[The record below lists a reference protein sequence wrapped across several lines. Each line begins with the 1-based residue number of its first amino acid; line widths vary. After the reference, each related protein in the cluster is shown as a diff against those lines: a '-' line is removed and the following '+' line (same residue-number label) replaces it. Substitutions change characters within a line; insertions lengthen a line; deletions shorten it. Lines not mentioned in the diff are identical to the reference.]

1 MGARESE
8 MGKPSGSDRVAVML
22 VAKPAADNPRGAVSE
37 LPGLTPGGGQ
47 FGHPHPRR
55 VADNPAAGAGSTTM
69 SLEAI
74 ATKLDQGIAEL
85 RAGTLQESTL
95 AAIREELR
103 SARNARQDLLYVQ
116 AAGTALDTQ
125 VIGMRMVTDGELS
138 DGADDPDEWP
148 YQTVLDA
155 IRDGWRIIE
164 FPNLAL
170 LLDESRTYA
179 YGAEFVLEKIRSA

>member
-1 MGARESE
+1 
-8 MGKPSGSDRVAVML
+8 
-22 VAKPAADNPRGAVSE
+22 
-37 LPGLTPGGGQ
+37 
-47 FGHPHPRR
+47 
-55 VADNPAAGAGSTTM
+55 M

-74 ATKLDQGIAEL
+74 AIKLDQGIAEL

-138 DGADDPDEWP
+138 DDADDPDDWP

>member
-1 MGARESE
+1 MW
-8 MGKPSGSDRVAVML
+8 
-22 VAKPAADNPRGAVSE
+22 
-37 LPGLTPGGGQ
+37 
-47 FGHPHPRR
+47 
-55 VADNPAAGAGSTTM
+55 
-69 SLEAI
+69 LEAI
-74 ATKLDQGIAEL
+74 TAKLDQGIAEL
-85 RAGTLQESTL
+85 RDGTLQESTL
-95 AAIREELR
+95 VTIRDDLTAAC
-103 SARNARQDLLYVQ
+103 SARQDLLYLQ

-125 VIGMRMVTDGELS
+125 VIGMRMVIDGELS
-138 DGADDPDEWP
+138 DGAADPDDWP

>member
-1 MGARESE
+1 MGAR
-8 MGKPSGSDRVAVML
+8 GSVIRGIPWKLRRHAML
-22 VAKPAADNPRGAVSE
+22 GAELAGDNPRAAGDQ
-37 LPGLTPGGGQ
+37 PRRLTPCGDRVGR
-47 FGHPHPRR
+47 PRSRR
-55 VADNPAAGAGSTTM
+55 VRDNPSTRSGNRTM
-69 SLEAI
+69 WLDAI
-74 ATKLDQGIAEL
+74 TAKLDQGIAEL
-85 RAGTLQESTL
+85 RAGTLRESTL
-95 AAIREELR
+95 AAIRDELT
-103 SARNARQDLLYVQ
+103 AAGNARQDLLYLQ

-138 DGADDPDEWP
+138 DGADDPDDWP

-155 IRDGWRIIE
+155 VRDGWRIIE

>member
-1 MGARESE
+1 MR
-8 MGKPSGSDRVAVML
+8 
-22 VAKPAADNPRGAVSE
+22 
-37 LPGLTPGGGQ
+37 
-47 FGHPHPRR
+47 
-55 VADNPAAGAGSTTM
+55 
-69 SLEAI
+69 LEAI
-74 ATKLDQGIAEL
+74 TAKLDQGIAEL
-85 RAGTLQESTL
+85 RAGTLDESTL
-95 AAIREELR
+95 ATIRDELI
-103 SARNARQDLLYVQ
+103 AAGNARQDLLYLQ

-125 VIGMRMVTDGELS
+125 VIGMRTVIDGELS
-138 DGADDPDEWP
+138 DGADDPDDWP

>member
-1 MGARESE
+1 MLGAELA
-8 MGKPSGSDRVAVML
+8 G
-22 VAKPAADNPRGAVSE
+22 DNPRAAGDRQQRLAPCGDRVRRSR
-37 LPGLTPGGGQ
+37 
-47 FGHPHPRR
+47 HRR
-55 VADNPAAGAGSTTM
+55 VRDNASTRSGNKIM
-69 SLEAI
+69 WLEAI
-74 ATKLDQGIAEL
+74 TTRLDQGIAEL

-95 AAIREELR
+95 AAIRDELTA
-103 SARNARQDLLYVQ
+103 ARNARQDLLYLQ

-125 VIGMRMVTDGELS
+125 VIGMRMVIDGELS
-138 DGADDPDEWP
+138 DGADDPDDWP

-155 IRDGWRIIE
+155 IRDGWRIVE

>member
-1 MGARESE
+1 M
-8 MGKPSGSDRVAVML
+8 
-22 VAKPAADNPRGAVSE
+22 
-37 LPGLTPGGGQ
+37 
-47 FGHPHPRR
+47 
-55 VADNPAAGAGSTTM
+55 
-69 SLEAI
+69 
-74 ATKLDQGIAEL
+74 

-95 AAIREELR
+95 AAIRDEL
-103 SARNARQDLLYVQ
+103 SAARNARQDLLYLQ

-138 DGADDPDEWP
+138 DGADDPDDWP